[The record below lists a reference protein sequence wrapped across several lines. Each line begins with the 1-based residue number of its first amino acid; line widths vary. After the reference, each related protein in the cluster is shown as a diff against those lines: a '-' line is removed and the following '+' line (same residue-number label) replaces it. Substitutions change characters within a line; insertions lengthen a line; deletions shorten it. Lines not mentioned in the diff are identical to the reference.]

1 VPLDS
6 PSPTSVP
13 PSPVPVVVPDLGTAG
28 EPVSLSA
35 WFVEP
40 GERIEAGEPLF
51 EVALPGI
58 TCDVAATVSGRVS
71 RLVKEIDALVAPG
84 DVVAWVEPLESRI

>member
-1 VPLDS
+1 VPVDS
-6 PSPTSVP
+6 PSPSSS
-13 PSPVPVVVPDLGTAG
+13 SPTPVAVVVPDLGTAG

-40 GERIEAGEPLF
+40 GESVEAGEPLF

-58 TCDVAATVSGRVS
+58 TCDVAAPVSGRVI
-71 RLVKEIDALVAPG
+71 RLVKEIDALISPG
-84 DVVAWVEPLESRI
+84 DVVAWLEPLD

>member
-6 PSPTSVP
+6 PSPSSN
-13 PSPVPVVVPDLGTAG
+13 SPTLVPVVVPDLGTAG

-40 GERIEAGEPLF
+40 GESVETGEPLF

-58 TCDVAATVSGRVS
+58 TCDVAAAVSGRIS
-71 RLVKEIDALVAPG
+71 RLVKDIDSLVAPG
-84 DVVAWVEPLESRI
+84 DIVAWLEPLD

>member
-6 PSPTSVP
+6 PSPSSH
-13 PSPVPVVVPDLGTAG
+13 SPTTVPVVVPDLGTAG

-40 GERIEAGEPLF
+40 GESVDAGEPLF

-58 TCDVAATVSGRVS
+58 TCDVLATVSGRVG
-71 RLVKEIDALVAPG
+71 RLVKDIDALVAPG
-84 DVVAWVEPLESRI
+84 DVVAWVEPRE

>member
-1 VPLDS
+1 VPLNS
-6 PSPTSVP
+6 PSPSSDP
-13 PSPVPVVVPDLGTAG
+13 RSPVPVVVPDLGTAG

-40 GERIEAGEPLF
+40 GESVEVGEPLF

-58 TCDVAATVSGRVS
+58 SCDVAAPVSGRVS
-71 RLVKEIDALVAPG
+71 RLVKEIDTLVVPG
-84 DVVAWVEPLESRI
+84 DIVAWLEPLD

>member
-1 VPLDS
+1 VRS
-6 PSPTSVP
+6 PNP
-13 PSPVPVVVPDLGTAG
+13 PSPIPVVVPDLGTAG

-40 GERIEAGEPLF
+40 GESVEAGEPLF

-58 TCDVAATVSGRVS
+58 TCDVAAPVSGRVS
-71 RLVKEIDALVAPG
+71 RLVKEIDALVSPG
-84 DVVAWVEPLESRI
+84 DTVAWIEPRD

>member
-1 VPLDS
+1 VSSLN
-6 PSPTSVP
+6 P

-40 GERIEAGEPLF
+40 GESVEVGEPLF

-58 TCDVAATVSGRVS
+58 SCDVAAPVSGRVS
-71 RLVKEIDALVAPG
+71 RLVKEIDTLVVPG
-84 DVVAWVEPLESRI
+84 DIVAWLEPLD